1 MSAHEMVCHLTDA
14 FLMGTA
20 TKPVSAVTGW
30 HYRTVVKW
38 VALYVPLPWPPGIP
52 TRPELDQRIGGTKP
66 GDFQRDLAALQAIV
80 ERLSPEGDFF
90 RGRAHPLFGPL
101 PDAGWMRWAYLH
113 MNHHLR
119 QFGL

>member
-1 MSAHEMVCHLTDA
+1 
-14 FLMGTA
+14 MGTA